1 MICTTKSIKVM
12 DLTFSKLINQ
22 KEMDWWVYSNDR
34 FDIACFRW
42 FIFLILIKMKLDK
55 LNRDDRSNGSKSK
68 VWFEFNN

>member
-42 FIFLILIKMKLDK
+42 FIFLILI
-55 LNRDDRSNGSKSK
+55 
-68 VWFEFNN
+68 